1 MMDGMA
7 RPDKV
12 QRYTIGWTREPVP
25 CIHLWGDT
33 GRCMKGNES
42 PQVSGNAHN
51 SRHYIR
57 SAQLILTKA
66 VSTLPAWNRYFEGV
80 VPRKTRLSASGDPTK
95 TVCLCQ
101 RV

>member
-33 GRCMKGNES
+33 GRGMKGNES
-42 PQVSGNAHN
+42 PQVSGNAHKFAPLYTVG
-51 SRHYIR
+51 SVH
-57 SAQLILTKA
+57 SD
-66 VSTLPAWNRYFEGV
+66 EGGIN
-80 VPRKTRLSASGDPTK
+80 TASLEP
-95 TVCLCQ
+95 LL
-101 RV
+101 